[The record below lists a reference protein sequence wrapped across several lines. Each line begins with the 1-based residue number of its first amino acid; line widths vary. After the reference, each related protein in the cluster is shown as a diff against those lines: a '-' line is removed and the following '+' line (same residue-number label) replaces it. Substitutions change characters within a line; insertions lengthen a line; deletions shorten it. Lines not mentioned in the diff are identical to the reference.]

1 MYAIVDIAG
10 QQFKVQKDQRLKV
23 HRLQAEEGK
32 VLELDQ
38 VLLVNSGSGV
48 VVGTPTVEGAR
59 VAAQVMAHSK
69 GDKVLVFHKKRRK
82 GYSKMNG
89 HRQALTELLVL
100 GILGKGEKAPAAVA
114 KKSPKPKAEV
124 STEVSAEAKPKKTAA
139 KKAAAPKKE
148 AKKPAAKKAAP
159 KKNTKK

>member
-10 QQFKVQKDQRLKV
+10 QQYKVQKDMRLKV

-32 VLELDQ
+32 VLELDR
-38 VLLVNSGSGV
+38 VLLVNSGESV
-48 VVGTPTVEGAR
+48 AVGTPVVDGAR

-114 KKSPKPKAEV
+114 KKEPKPK
-124 STEVSAEAKPKKTAA
+124 TEAAPVVEAEAKKPTKAAVKKEVKKPAAKKTAA
-139 KKAAAPKKE
+139 KKK
-148 AKKPAAKKAAP
+148 
-159 KKNTKK
+159 

>member
-1 MYAIVDIAG
+1 MDMYAIVDIAG
-10 QQFKVQKDQRLKV
+10 QQFKVQKDMRLKV

-32 VLELDQ
+32 VLELDR
-38 VLLVNSGSGV
+38 VLLVNSGSSV
-48 VVGTPTVEGAR
+48 TVGTPVVDGAR

-114 KKSPKPKAEV
+114 KKESKPKAEAAPV
-124 STEVSAEAKPKKTAA
+124 AEPEVKKTVKAVAKKEVKKPAAKKTAA
-139 KKAAAPKKE
+139 KKK
-148 AKKPAAKKAAP
+148 
-159 KKNTKK
+159 

>member
-10 QQFKVQKDQRLKV
+10 QQYKVQKDMRLKV
-23 HRLQAEEGK
+23 HRLEAEEGK
-32 VLELDQ
+32 VLELDR
-38 VLLVNSGSGV
+38 VLLVNSGSSV
-48 VVGTPTVEGAR
+48 TVGTPVVDGAR

-114 KKSPKPKAEV
+114 KKAPKPRVEAAPAVEAEV
-124 STEVSAEAKPKKTAA
+124 
-139 KKAAAPKKE
+139 
-148 AKKPAAKKAAP
+148 KKAAP
-159 KKNTKK
+159 KKTAAPKKETAKAAVKKAAPKKK

>member
-10 QQFKVQKDQRLKV
+10 QQYKVQKDMRLKV
-23 HRLQAEEGK
+23 HRLEAEEGK
-32 VLELDQ
+32 VLELDR

-48 VVGTPTVEGAR
+48 TVGTPVVDGAR

-114 KKSPKPKAEV
+114 KKAPKPKAEAAPEV
-124 STEVSAEAKPKKTAA
+124 ETEVKK
-139 KKAAAPKKE
+139 AAPKK
-148 AKKPAAKKAAP
+148 ATATKKTASKPAAKKAAP
-159 KKNTKK
+159 KKK

>member
-1 MYAIVDIAG
+1 MYAIVEIAG
-10 QQFKVQKDQRLKV
+10 QQFKVSKDQRLKV
-23 HRLQAEEGK
+23 HRLEAEEGK
-32 VLELDQ
+32 VLELDR
-38 VLLVNSGSGV
+38 VLLVSSGSSV
-48 VVGTPTVEGAR
+48 TVGTPTVDGAR

-89 HRQALTELLVL
+89 HRQYLTELLVL

-114 KKSPKPKAEV
+114 KKAPAVKAEAAPEAAAATKKAAPKA
-124 STEVSAEAKPKKTAA
+124 AA
-139 KKAAAPKKE
+139 KKAAAPKRE

-159 KKNTKK
+159 KKK